1 MLGGVYSTLGRM
13 HPAIRHYL
21 QNRKQGAMNLPREP
35 MPPLGR
41 MMAFIDGE
49 NIVARFEATKAA
61 GRVPYQRVRHKKDVY
76 AWVEHAIDPALNV
89 VLRATYYTYTTGGVE
104 SVEQVATEIQSLVF
118 RQYDV
123 IEQQFAQRL
132 GNFLHP
138 QVFAKTKNRSGKG
151 VDIQMTIDVLTNV
164 YQDNLDTV
172 FLMSGDGDY
181 VPLVKESQR
190 MGKRV
195 VVAAFESGLSPA
207 LRIAADKFFELE
219 SAFFEPLPQ
228 PNAA

>member
-1 MLGGVYSTLGRM
+1 
-13 HPAIRHYL
+13 
-21 QNRKQGAMNLPREP
+21 

-49 NIVARFEATKAA
+49 NIVARFEAIVQS
-61 GRVPYQRVRHKKDVY
+61 GRVPYDRVRHKKDVY

-89 VLRATYYTYTTGGVE
+89 VLRATYYTYTTG
-104 SVEQVATEIQSLVF
+104 SAEQAELVATEIQSLAF

-123 IEQQFAQRL
+123 IGQQFAYRL
-132 GNFLHP
+132 GNSLHP
-138 QVFAKTKNRSGKG
+138 QVFIKPKGRSGKG
-151 VDIQMTIDVLTNV
+151 VDIQMTVDVLTNV

-219 SAFFEPLPQ
+219 SAFFEPPPPQ
-228 PNAA
+228 NAA